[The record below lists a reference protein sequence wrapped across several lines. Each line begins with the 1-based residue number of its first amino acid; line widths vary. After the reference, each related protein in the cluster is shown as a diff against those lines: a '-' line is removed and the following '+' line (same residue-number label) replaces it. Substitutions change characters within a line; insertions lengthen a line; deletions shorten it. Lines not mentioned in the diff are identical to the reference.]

1 MGKRDG
7 LRNTVFHGTQSYRIM
22 PVMHPTTITPFNI
35 GLLSADLS
43 NWFGLPDGHPYAGR
57 VEKIPM
63 QCYLIGLPGRYV
75 LVDAPAYEFPDDDSM
90 LLPNFRGRS
99 AAGLLAASGI
109 PATAITDVVIT
120 HPHLDHTLGIVSPVE
135 NPSQAVF
142 PNARHYLGAK
152 DWENLPNMEE
162 TERRPLEVVQC
173 AGLLTLVDGPL
184 DLGDGL
190 TLLPTP
196 GETPGHQILR
206 LKNEEGEAY
215 FVGDLFHHLLEL
227 GEDRHPV
234 WAEAPAMRASKSM
247 LTQLAAAGNAWVFF
261 AHITGSCR
269 VEQHGSTFRWIQ
281 ISG

>member
-1 MGKRDG
+1 
-7 LRNTVFHGTQSYRIM
+7 M
-22 PVMHPTTITPFNI
+22 PSTKITPFNI

-43 NWFGLPDGHPYAGR
+43 NWFNLPAAHPCAGR
-57 VEKIPM
+57 VDQIPM
-63 QCYLIGLPGRYV
+63 QCYLISLPERRV
-75 LVDAPAYEFPDDDSM
+75 LVDAPAYEFPGDDSM

-99 AAGLLAASGI
+99 AAGLLAAGGI

-120 HPHLDHTLGIVSPVE
+120 HPHLDHTLGLANPIE
-135 NPSQAVF
+135 NPSQVVF

-162 TERRPLEVVQC
+162 TERRPLEVVQR
-173 AGLLTLVDGPL
+173 AGLLTLVDCSF

-190 TLLPTP
+190 TLLPAP

-227 GEDRHPV
+227 GEDYHPV
-234 WAEAPAMRASKSM
+234 WAEAQAMQASKFM
-247 LTQLAAAGNAWVFF
+247 LTQAAAESDAQVFF
-261 AHITGSCR
+261 AHITGFCR
-269 VEQHGSTFRWIQ
+269 VEQHGSNFRWMQ

>member
-1 MGKRDG
+1 
-7 LRNTVFHGTQSYRIM
+7 M
-22 PVMHPTTITPFNI
+22 PYMPPTTITPFNI

-43 NWFGLPDGHPYAGR
+43 NWFNLPAGHPYAGR
-57 VEKIPM
+57 SEQIPM
-63 QCYLIGLPGRYV
+63 QCYLIGLPERRV
-75 LVDAPAYEFPDDDSM
+75 LVDAPAYEFPGDDNM
-90 LLPNFRGRS
+90 LLPDFRGRS

-120 HPHLDHTLGIVSPVE
+120 HPHLDHTLGIAAPIE
-135 NPSQAVF
+135 NPSQVVF
-142 PNARHYLGAK
+142 FNARHYLGAK

-162 TERRPLEVVQC
+162 TERRSLEAVGR

-190 TLLPTP
+190 TLLPAP
-196 GETPGHQILR
+196 GEPPGHQALR
-206 LKNEEGEAY
+206 LKSEEGESY

-227 GEDRHPV
+227 GEDYHPV
-234 WAEAPAMRASKSM
+234 WAEAQAMQASKFM
-247 LTQLAAAGNAWVFF
+247 LTQAAAESDARVFF
-261 AHITGSCR
+261 AHITGFCR